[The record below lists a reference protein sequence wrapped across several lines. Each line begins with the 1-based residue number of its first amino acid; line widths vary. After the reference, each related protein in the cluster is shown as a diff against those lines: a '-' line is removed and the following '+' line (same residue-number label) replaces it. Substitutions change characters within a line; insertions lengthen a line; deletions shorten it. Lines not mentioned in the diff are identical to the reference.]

1 MATIPKPKLVAWK
14 RGTAEEGDRDVGYI
28 LHMLLHIA
36 RSEMKIT
43 RSFIAEDNPWELD
56 ADTIAGFKTYRK
68 AWLDIANGDKTYIN
82 FTGTGEDIIGV
93 DRPDPP
99 DGWVMPM
106 KQLGDCPPICC
117 HVDHFDIFDPTL
129 PANPRAKRK
138 RSSVDPDGNW
148 TSGNKFMLEAGDVQ
162 AD

>member
-1 MATIPKPKLVAWK
+1 MINFVTIL
-14 RGTAEEGDRDVGYI
+14 R
-28 LHMLLHIA
+28 
-36 RSEMKIT
+36 IT

-148 TSGNKFMLEAGDVQ
+148 TSGNKFMLEDGDVQ